1 MWEGKRLRLFSGL
14 HMLAMTHVFIMV
26 HMDMD
31 TYILYTHT
39 HTYVCMYIQ
48 TAFKKEMS
56 TFTLHIWSL
65 KLTSVMLS
73 QLLKRLCRKLSQ
85 YCFYFWQM
93 KQTLG
98 INHFKEPNSYQLCS
112 VISSRILASL
122 VPTELPQFLIP
133 RTLPSWNM
141 ERALFPLQRT
151 PSGVNACELQSIERW
166 CPLSFLPNSVISP
179 CSMGMSHT
187 SLSS

>member
-1 MWEGKRLRLFSGL
+1 M
-14 HMLAMTHVFIMV
+14 A
-26 HMDMD
+26 
-31 TYILYTHT
+31 
-39 HTYVCMYIQ
+39 
-48 TAFKKEMS
+48 

-93 KQTLG
+93 KWTIG
-98 INHFKEPNSYQLCS
+98 INHIKEPNSYQLCS
-112 VISSRILASL
+112 VISSRILAGL
-122 VPTELPQFLIP
+122 APTELPQFLIP
-133 RTLPSWNM
+133 RTLSSWNM

-151 PSGVNACELQSIERW
+151 LSAVNACELQSIERW
-166 CPLSFLPNSVISP
+166 CTLSFLPNNVISP